1 MFKWCWQYFLISLLV
16 SDFRKSVWSVPS
28 ISVAVLVQTS
38 FWRICSLFLFPPFKY
53 LWTWRHWIF
62 FPTKIKI
69 GLQCFG
75 VWLSSSQNWTSLG
88 DTSKIKSKRITN
100 NSTWYCIRL
109 LWEHLQCDRYQHLW
123 YLLSTWGGISWTA
136 DNFVG
141 SLSIV
146 NLGRHF
152 GTLLELYA
160 PPQISWTNQ
169 INCKI
174 STFLHTFP

>member
-136 DNFVG
+136 ITLWVLLA
-141 SLSIV
+141 LS
-146 NLGRHF
+146 
-152 GTLLELYA
+152 TLEGILERYLSCM
-160 PPQISWTNQ
+160 PQR
-169 INCKI
+169 K
-174 STFLHTFP
+174 FLEPIK